1 MEERT
6 IRFCSSCLYREEEPV
21 PWRGIGGLAICATR
35 HMGQEREDSPKA
47 HAPQSQPGSRSHMAI
62 QAMGEGLGKS

>member
-1 MEERT
+1 MER
-6 IRFCSSCLYREEEPV
+6 YR
-21 PWRGIGGLAICATR
+21 GLAICATR